1 MYCICLIPFFSL
13 FELLEIFENIENIVF
28 VFASNTGN
36 LLTGLFG
43 IKIFDTAPV
52 LFRGFN
58 FTISVK
64 FRLALSLNI

>member
-36 LLTGLFG
+36 LLTGLF
-43 IKIFDTAPV
+43 
-52 LFRGFN
+52 
-58 FTISVK
+58 
-64 FRLALSLNI
+64 

>member
-28 VFASNTGN
+28 IF
-36 LLTGLFG
+36 LFG
-43 IKIFDTAPV
+43 IKIFNTVPV